1 MGEARKIVGMAVMA
15 MSMENGVNPL
25 QISRLTHQKP
35 SS

>member
-1 MGEARKIVGMAVMA
+1 MGGALQTVGMAVMA

-25 QISRLTHQKP
+25 QISCLTHQKP